1 MATLLKVLDV
11 FLKYLHLVTKKLF
24 LLKQQCKFYQKK
36 GRNKDV
42 SFCQES
48 FLTFKTKS
56 LLSVFVLK
64 KPEIDFFQIDF
75 FKSVIRETILT
86 SVFY

>member
-1 MATLLKVLDV
+1 MATLSNVLDV
-11 FLKYLHLVTKKLF
+11 FLKNLHLVTKKLF
-24 LLKQQCKFYQKK
+24 LLKQQCKFYQK

-56 LLSVFVLK
+56 FLSVFVLK
-64 KPEIDFFQIDF
+64 KPEIDFFF
-75 FKSVIRETILT
+75 SN
-86 SVFY
+86 